1 MAKKLTKEE
10 LEQDPLL
17 QSYAKV
23 QQTYFENK
31 NTIIGAA
38 VAVILAIAL
47 SIGYYYYSQTQ
58 ENRAQELMG
67 VAETYFLNG
76 DYETALTGSEQEFT
90 VGFEQIIN
98 NYSGTKAG
106 NLARYYAAVCE
117 YRLGNTEAALQY
129 IRDFEVTEG
138 IMGVAPLSFKAVLL
152 TENGNHLEAAET
164 YVQAAEL
171 DENDATTPYNY
182 LEAANAFNDAGD
194 TDQARTYARKVVD
207 EYPNSQQVADAE
219 RLLGRL
225 MAANSGSS

>member
-1 MAKKLTKEE
+1 
-10 LEQDPLL
+10 LL

-23 QQTYFENK
+23 QQTYLENK

-38 VAVILAIAL
+38 IAVILVIGL
-47 SIGYYYYSQTQ
+47 SFGYYYYNQSQET
-58 ENRAQELMG
+58 RAQELMG

-76 DYETALTGSEQEFT
+76 NYEAALLGSEAEFT
-90 VGFEQIIN
+90 IGFEQIIN

-106 NLARYYAAVCE
+106 NLARYYAAVSE
-117 YRLGNTEAALQY
+117 YKLGNTDQALTYMQ
-129 IRDFEVTEG
+129 DFEVPEG

-152 TENGNHLEAAET
+152 TETGSHQEAAEA

-182 LEAANAFNDAGD
+182 LEAANAYNDAGNSE
-194 TDQARTYARKVVD
+194 QAQNYAQKVVD
-207 EYPNSQQVADAE
+207 EYPNSPQVPEAQ

-225 MAANSGSS
+225 MASSSG

>member
-129 IRDFEVTEG
+129 IRDFDVTDG

-182 LEAANAFNDAGD
+182 LEAANAFNDGGD

-207 EYPNSQQVADAE
+207 EYPNSQQVADAQ

-225 MAANSGSS
+225 MATNSGSS